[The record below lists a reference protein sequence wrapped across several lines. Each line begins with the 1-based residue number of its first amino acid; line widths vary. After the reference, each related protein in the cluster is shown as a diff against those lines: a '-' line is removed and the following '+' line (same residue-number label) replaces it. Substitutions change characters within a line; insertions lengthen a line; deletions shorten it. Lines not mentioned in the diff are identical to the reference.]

1 MRESHKL
8 ADLGGMQGCIG
19 SMGDRSQR
27 NRQVVGNVDLP
38 EAVGGIA
45 AVASQDGFIIVGHS
59 HGMLG
64 EGGCAVS
71 ITELA
76 NGKQG
81 RVQLVKDV
89 GLGGGKG
96 KTGEVEMT
104 NRIGGN
110 GGAIGEGHRDGR
122 RVS

>member
-1 MRESHKL
+1 MGESHKL
-8 ADLGGMQGCIG
+8 SDLGGMEGSVG
-19 SMGDRSQR
+19 SMRGRGRRSR
-27 NRQVVGNVDLP
+27 HVVGNVNLP

-45 AVASQDGFIIVGHS
+45 AVASQDGFIIVGDG

-64 EGGCAVS
+64 ESGCAVS
-71 ITELA
+71 VTELT

-81 RVQLVKDV
+81 RMQVVKGV
-89 GLGGGKG
+89 GLGGGQG
-96 KTGEVEMT
+96 KPREAEMA

-110 GGAIGEGHRDGR
+110 GGAIGESHRDGR